1 MTSTPDYTPDLE
13 AAAQR
18 VREVSEKL
26 LETSKKNGLAWVETY
41 ERILNSM
48 LALEEQAA
56 RGSQVDWIS
65 TLATTHADFVR
76 EVSQAYLG
84 TIRKQL
90 S

>member
-1 MTSTPDYTPDLE
+1 MTSTEGYTPDLE

-18 VREVSEKL
+18 VRQLSEKL
-26 LETSKKNGLAWVETY
+26 IETSKKNGLVWLETY
-41 ERILNSM
+41 ERVLKSM

-56 RGSQVDWIS
+56 RGTQVDWIS

-76 EVSQAYLG
+76 EVSQAYLN
-84 TIRKQL
+84 TIRQQL